1 MYVSLANELAIV
13 IVAKFANKVSLP
25 VLCFVVILIYFSL
38 LLVFTVCSVKLKRC
52 LKCNSQIQQKETAG
66 KDLGLSAF
74 IYSYSSLVLSFMF

>member
-1 MYVSLANELAIV
+1 LYVSLANELAIV

-66 KDLGLSAF
+66 KDLGVIAF
-74 IYSYSSLVLSFMF
+74 IYSY